1 MNDSVVQLQPAFIL
15 RHKKYRETSL
25 IFEVLTKEFGIVSI
39 LAKGVRKK
47 KSKWAGLLLP
57 FSFLKLS
64 YVGKNDLKT
73 LTHVE
78 LDSINHPLK
87 GLSLYCG
94 FYINELVFFFLY
106 KYDPHPEIF
115 TEYQRCLIL
124 LSHSSVEVEQTL
136 RFFELN
142 MIECLGYGVQLNYD
156 AKLATLVKERAM
168 YLFSPE
174 FGMIEHSKGYICGSS
189 LLALGER
196 RDLNKQALY
205 ESKQLMRRIIDFQLK
220 GKKLKSRQVLAQ
232 IIKQL

>member
-1 MNDSVVQLQPAFIL
+1 MNDTVVQLQSAFIL

-25 IFEVLTKEFGIVSI
+25 IFEVFTKEFGIVSI

-47 KSKWAGLLLP
+47 KSKLAGLLLP
-57 FSFLKLS
+57 FSSLKLS
-64 YVGKNDLKT
+64 YLGKNDLKT

-78 LDSINHPLK
+78 LDSFSNPLK

-94 FYINELVFFFLY
+94 FYINELIFFFLH

-115 TEYQRCLIL
+115 IEYQRCLIL
-124 LSHSSVEVEQTL
+124 LSDSPTEVEQTL

-142 MIECLGYGVQLNYD
+142 LIEYLGYGVQLNYD
-156 AKLATLVKERAM
+156 AQLNILVKEKAM
-168 YLFSPE
+168 YLFSSE
-174 FGMIEHSKGYICGSS
+174 LGMIEHSKGYISGFT
-189 LLALGER
+189 LLALDER
-196 RDLNKQALY
+196 AHLNKLALY

-220 GKKLKSRQVLAQ
+220 GKKLNSRQVLAQ

>member
-1 MNDSVVQLQPAFIL
+1 MNGSVVQLQSAYSL

-57 FSFLKLS
+57 FSSLKLS
-64 YVGKNDLKT
+64 YVGKNDLKI

-78 LDSINHPLK
+78 LDSLNHPLK

-94 FYINELVFFFLY
+94 FYINELVFFFLH
-106 KYDPHPEIF
+106 KYDPHPEVF
-115 TEYQRCLIL
+115 TEYRRCLIL
-124 LSHSSVEVEQTL
+124 LSHSSLKVEQTL

-142 MIECLGYGVQLNYD
+142 LIECLGYGVQLKYD
-156 AKLATLVKERAM
+156 AKLAMLVKKKAM

-174 FGMIEHSKGYICGSS
+174 LGMIEHLKGYISGDS
-189 LLALGER
+189 LLALDER
-196 RDLNKQALY
+196 RDLNKLALY
-205 ESKQLMRRIIDFQLK
+205 ESKRLMRRIIDFQLK
-220 GKKLKSRQVLAQ
+220 GKELKSRKVLAQ